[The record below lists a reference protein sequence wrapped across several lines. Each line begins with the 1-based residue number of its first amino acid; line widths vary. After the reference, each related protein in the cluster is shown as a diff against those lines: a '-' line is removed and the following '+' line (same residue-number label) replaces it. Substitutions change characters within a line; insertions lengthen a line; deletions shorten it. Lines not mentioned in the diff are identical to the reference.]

1 MGPAMSLALSD
12 AQVNHIQ
19 LVSQP
24 LQPQERAA
32 FMARLFED
40 LLRREEVGDGE
51 LGRLLRDLQ
60 GRYFKPPAI
69 DEREAPRW
77 DSRSLGYSIPSPLRR
92 KLAKRAAR

>member
-1 MGPAMSLALSD
+1 MGSATASS
-12 AQVNHIQ
+12 
-19 LVSQP
+19 
-24 LQPQERAA
+24 AA
-32 FMARLFED
+32 CCGICR
-40 LLRREEVGDGE
+40 
-51 LGRLLRDLQ
+51 